1 MSDRVR
7 FRYRFEANAFVVD
20 EDYLRETERMANLN
34 EKEIEELAEKKF
46 LAYLNDGM
54 NPIKLEFKINGVER
68 LRYYSVVS
76 ELNYSE
82 RGCPMSIPEEIKYSI
97 VDDISDYV
105 NDKFRHYKEDC
116 QKLVNKLYNEKEK
129 YYQRRVKLWKYL
141 SCITLSLLLI
151 DLICKMI

>member
-68 LRYYSVVS
+68 LRYNSVIS
-76 ELNYSE
+76 ELNYGE
-82 RGCPMSIPEEIKYSI
+82 RGYPMSVPEEIKYGI

-105 NDKFRHYKEDC
+105 NDKFKHYKEDC
-116 QKLVNKLYNEKEK
+116 QKLINRLYNEKEK

-141 SCITLSLLLI
+141 FCITLLLLLI

>member
-1 MSDRVR
+1 MSDRVG

-76 ELNYSE
+76 ELNYGE
-82 RGCPMSIPEEIKYSI
+82 RGYSMSIPEEIKYSI

-105 NDKFRHYKEDC
+105 NDKFKHYKEDC

-129 YYQRRVKLWKYL
+129 YYQRKVKLWKYL